1 MSITINTDNLRG
13 EPAPLYHVYPR
24 QTKPQPAYVE
34 LDEDG
39 DVSADYNGEIGNAVP
54 MAVWHR
60 RTLRFDVS
68 PRVGG
73 DDLADF
79 LESDAVVA
87 LLERIHAGHTV
98 EWNGNNHVGTLDDD
112 AQAAAEALMEALSG
126 LDDVEVGDAYEWL
139 APGFALSDLVEGES
153 IETLAASLIDE
164 AAGEGITIHGSM
176 EDAVAQ
182 CAAERIQ
189 REIDMG
195 ADFDPATL
203 RAAEILAAYD
213 EQYAKLPADYRA
225 ALADDEDDAE

>member
-39 DVSADYNGEIGNAVP
+39 EVSADYNGVIGNAVP
-54 MAVWHR
+54 MAVGHL

-73 DDLADF
+73 DNLADL
-79 LESDAVVA
+79 LESDAVVT

-112 AQAAAEALMEALSG
+112 AQAAAEALTEALAG
-126 LDDVEVGDAYEWL
+126 LEDVDVGDACEWL
-139 APGFALSDLVEGES
+139 ASGFLLSDLVESGSVEGH
-153 IETLAASLIDE
+153 AAELMGQ
-164 AAGEGITIHGSM
+164 AAADGIVIYGSM
-176 EDAVAQ
+176 EDAVEEL
-182 CAAERIQ
+182 AAMAIRDAMDRKI
-189 REIDMG
+189 
-195 ADFDPATL
+195 DFDPTVL
-203 RAAEILAAYD
+203 RAAEILAGYD
-213 EQYAKLPADYRA
+213 KQYAELPAAYQA
-225 ALADDEDDAE
+225 ACGR